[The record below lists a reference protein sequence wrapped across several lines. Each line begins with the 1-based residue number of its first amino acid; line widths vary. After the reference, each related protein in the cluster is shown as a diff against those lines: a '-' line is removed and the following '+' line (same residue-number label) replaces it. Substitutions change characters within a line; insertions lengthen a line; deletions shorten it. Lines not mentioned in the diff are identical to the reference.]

1 MSEKVM
7 IIAEAGVNHNGE
19 LQKALQ
25 LIDIAADA
33 GADFVKFQTFSADK
47 IVSQK
52 AVMAEYQKTNLSK
65 EDTQWNMLKKLEIP
79 QDWYP
84 ILKAHC
90 AHRGIQFLSTGFDEE
105 AIDFLLKWDI
115 PLIKIPSGEI
125 TNLPLLRH
133 IAKKKLPV
141 VMSTGMADIQEV
153 GWALEV
159 LMKEGLKKDDITI
172 LHCNTDY
179 PTKMADVNLLAMQHI
194 LQELGVKVG
203 YSDHT
208 LGIEVAIAAVA
219 LNAKIIEKHFTIDR
233 TLEGPDHAA
242 SLEPLELSQMI
253 SSIRNIEMAM
263 AGNGLKSP
271 SESEVKNLSVA
282 RKSIHARHN
291 IPMGSIIQEKD
302 LIALRPGDGLSCT
315 RWDDVVG
322 ATAVQSIQQG
332 EKITWECLLQK
343 K

>member
-1 MSEKVM
+1 M

-90 AHRGIQFLSTGFDEE
+90 ANRGIQFLSTGFDEE

-133 IAKKKLPV
+133 IAKKNLPV
-141 VMSTGMADIQEV
+141 VMSTGMADIHEV
-153 GWALEV
+153 SWALEI
-159 LMKEGLKKDDITI
+159 LMKEGLKKEDITI

-179 PTKMADVNLLAMQHI
+179 PTKMSDVNLFAMQHI
-194 LQELGVKVG
+194 SQVLDVNVG

-253 SSIRNIEMAM
+253 TGIRNIELAIS
-263 AGNGLKSP
+263 GSGLKYPSA
-271 SESEVKNLSVA
+271 SESKNKSVA
-282 RKSIHARHN
+282 RKSIHAKNN
-291 IPMGSIIQEKD
+291 ISVGEVIQEKD
-302 LIALRPGDGLSCT
+302 LIALRPGDGIACT
-315 RWDDVVG
+315 QWDEVVG
-322 ATAVQSIQQG
+322 AIAVQPIQQG
-332 EKITWECLLQK
+332 EKITWECLIQK

>member
-1 MSEKVM
+1 
-7 IIAEAGVNHNGE
+7 
-19 LQKALQ
+19 
-25 LIDIAADA
+25 
-33 GADFVKFQTFSADK
+33 
-47 IVSQK
+47 
-52 AVMAEYQKTNLSK
+52 
-65 EDTQWNMLKKLEIP
+65 
-79 QDWYP
+79 
-84 ILKAHC
+84 
-90 AHRGIQFLSTGFDEE
+90 
-105 AIDFLLKWDI
+105 
-115 PLIKIPSGEI
+115 
-125 TNLPLLRH
+125 
-133 IAKKKLPV
+133 
-141 VMSTGMADIQEV
+141 
-153 GWALEV
+153 
-159 LMKEGLKKDDITI
+159 
-172 LHCNTDY
+172 
-179 PTKMADVNLLAMQHI
+179 
-194 LQELGVKVG
+194 
-203 YSDHT
+203 

-271 SESEVKNLSVA
+271 SESEAKNLSVA